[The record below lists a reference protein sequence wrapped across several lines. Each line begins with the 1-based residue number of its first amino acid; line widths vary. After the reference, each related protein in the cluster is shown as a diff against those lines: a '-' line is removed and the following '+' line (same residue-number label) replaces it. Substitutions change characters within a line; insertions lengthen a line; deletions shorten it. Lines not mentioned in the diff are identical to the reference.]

1 MLHSSQI
8 ISAYILQ
15 VLLNVVVKEYCFCIY
30 CHWEYILPFG
40 PGLLL
45 DYLRILAC
53 YLQATGLSNEEEILT
68 KLTLHDTL
76 ERIMH
81 FFKK

>member
-40 PGLLL
+40 PGNAELLENISLYTSSKLHTLLL
-45 DYLRILAC
+45 WLLDQKGLM
-53 YLQATGLSNEEEILT
+53 ATEVSE
-68 KLTLHDTL
+68 
-76 ERIMH
+76 
-81 FFKK
+81 FKKHGK